1 MREGRIIVG
10 TSFAFY
16 WHVIAVVNEQ
26 SNRRASRLIRFI
38 ARAVDH
44 LSCEN
49 KCGRTCK
56 SLFSAR
62 TVAVAEKGLL
72 LAHEKR
78 YTNRLSFAAE

>member
-38 ARAVDH
+38 ARAAWTI
-44 LSCEN
+44 CREN

-56 SLFSAR
+56 SLSASAR
-62 TVAVAEKGLL
+62 TVAVAEKGCSLRRKKKG
-72 LAHEKR
+72 HE
-78 YTNRLSFAAE
+78 